1 METTP
6 DAAASQHA
14 PNKHETTNTF
24 NCSRKKALCQEAR
37 PIQDPIIFDLV
48 VNHISLFRFQTR
60 DITLT
65 LNIIVSED
73 NQGSTYR
80 I

>member
-1 METTP
+1 
-6 DAAASQHA
+6 
-14 PNKHETTNTF
+14 
-24 NCSRKKALCQEAR
+24 
-37 PIQDPIIFDLV
+37 V

-65 LNIIVSED
+65 LNILVSED